1 MYAAFANTGDF
12 ACVSE
17 VAGVADAKI
26 VAVQVET
33 YASLPCDLKA
43 LPSAVIEEAA
53 RLAQADAKDI
63 SDRKAEEATKY
74 LEDAGME
81 IVTPSEQDYA
91 DMRQMCQPVWETIRE
106 DCGAELFDEYTAI
119 VEE

>member
-43 LPSAVIEEAA
+43 LPSAVIEEAGA
-53 RLAQADAKDI
+53 LCSRTFACHCYGADRCSGIGDNGVVLLLREIDFIKDV
-63 SDRKAEEATKY
+63 DRYAER
-74 LEDAGME
+74 D
-81 IVTPSEQDYA
+81 
-91 DMRQMCQPVWETIRE
+91 ETGIHVV
-106 DCGAELFDEYTAI
+106 LSP
-119 VEE
+119 